1 MAGGGPTGRM
11 RTPTTPTPEPAH
23 AAAVAVTPVAATATA
38 TVTVTT
44 DIPSAMPT
52 TTPWLC
58 PRCARQQPA

>member
-23 AAAVAVTPVAATATA
+23 AAAIAVTPVAATA